1 MKTVKFVK
9 DNPGE
14 GLCAGDVLEVDD
26 NSAAA
31 LIRRGE
37 AEEYNPQAVDAVRV
51 AEPRTFGDQEGVRT
65 MDDIRDPQA
74 ARNRRVMSFTTV
86 AAPDPGPAVA
96 EAADESVSA
105 PQPAAK
111 PRTRPA
117 QAASDA
123 QSAGGDAGGGNA

>member
-37 AEEYNPQAVDAVRV
+37 AEEYNPQAVDDARV

-86 AAPDPGPAVA
+86 AAPDPGPTAP
-96 EAADESVSA
+96 EAAETVSA

-117 QAASDA
+117 QAAPDA